1 MVGTDDDDDACP
13 LLLGT
18 AGKRKA
24 WKGTS
29 VGGDQ
34 NTLAGQLM
42 KNSVVDVHYCHRSL
56 NAAACRPSGKRSVL
70 LALARAL
77 DIFRLKERKFK

>member
-1 MVGTDDDDDACP
+1 MVGTDDDDACP

-18 AGKRKA
+18 PGKRKA

-29 VGGDQ
+29 AGGDQ

-42 KNSVVDVHYCHRSL
+42 MNIFVDVHYCHRSSS
-56 NAAACRPSGKRSVL
+56 AAACRPDGKRSVL
-70 LALARAL
+70 LELARAL
-77 DIFRLKERKFK
+77 DISRLKERK